1 MHTSLRHPMTSIAA
15 AVLLGLSGL
24 GSASAADWDDMT
36 QEARDAY
43 RHGQIWATYAID
55 PVLATRDIDVDV
67 EGNTVILH
75 GTVETPVEKILAGAI
90 AQAADGVTKV
100 DNQLKVDPEMVVMV
114 TTVVPSRAY
123 AQKVADAS
131 VAARVNS
138 MLLWNQYTDGLG
150 IAVSAH
156 DGKVTL
162 RGVADTPGAKQ
173 RAGEIAANARGVTS
187 VDNQLRVDGSM
198 QASSND
204 QRDPEWIEDKIEDS
218 YLYSYIVNS
227 AALDAEADDEGN
239 VTISGQV
246 RSPMEKAMAI
256 ELAQGVTGVKHVD
269 ASDVTVA
276 SS

>member
-1 MHTSLRHPMTSIAA
+1 MRTSLRHPMTSLAA
-15 AVLLGLSGL
+15 AVLLALSGI

-55 PVLATRDIDVDV
+55 PALATRDIDVDV

-138 MLLWNQYTDGLG
+138 MLLWNQYTDGLD

-162 RGVADTPGAKQ
+162 RGVADTPGAKR
-173 RAGEIAANARGVTS
+173 RAEEIAAHARGVTS
-187 VDNQLRVDGSM
+187 VDNQLRVDGNM
-198 QASSND
+198 QASSNE
-204 QRDPEWIEDKIEDS
+204 QRDPEWIEDKIEAS

-227 AALDAEADDEGN
+227 AALDAEADDKGN
-239 VTISGQV
+239 VTISGHV

-256 ELAQGVTGVKHVD
+256 EMAQGITGVKHVD

-276 SS
+276 SI

>member
-1 MHTSLRHPMTSIAA
+1 MRTSLRHPMTSIAA

-204 QRDPEWIEDKIEDS
+204 QRDPGWIEDKIEDS

>member
-1 MHTSLRHPMTSIAA
+1 MRTSLRHPMTSIAA
-15 AVLLGLSGL
+15 AILLGLSGM

-55 PVLATRDIDVDV
+55 PALAARDIDVDV
-67 EGNTVILH
+67 EGSTVTLR
-75 GTVETPVEKILAGAI
+75 GTVETPVEKLLAGSI

-100 DNQLKVDPEMVVMV
+100 DNQLKVDPEMVVTV

-131 VAARVNS
+131 VAARVDS
-138 MLLWNQYTDGLG
+138 MLLWNQYTDGLD
-150 IAVSAH
+150 INVSAH

-173 RAGEIAANARGVTS
+173 RAGEIAARAQGVTS
-187 VDNQLRVDGSM
+187 VDNQLRIDGNM
-198 QASSND
+198 QASSSD
-204 QRDPEWIEDKIEDS
+204 QRKPEWIEDKIEAS

-239 VTISGQV
+239 VTISGYV

-256 ELAQGVTGVKHVD
+256 ELAQGVVGVKRVD

-276 SS
+276 SI

>member
-1 MHTSLRHPMTSIAA
+1 MRTSLRHPMTSIAA

-55 PVLATRDIDVDV
+55 PALATRDIDVDV
-67 EGNTVILH
+67 EGNIVTLH

-123 AQKVADAS
+123 AQKVADAG

>member
-1 MHTSLRHPMTSIAA
+1 MTSIAA

>member
-1 MHTSLRHPMTSIAA
+1 MRTSLRHPMTSIAA

-75 GTVETPVEKILAGAI
+75 GTVERPVEKILAGAI